1 MTLNSPQFS
10 TVLEEMNNIGGKVN
24 RGFRKVAT
32 NSWSSAPEI
41 QITCFEEEIRNDQVQ
56 EIGLE
61 NSFEET
67 KETNEKTKQ
76 KVVKTLA
83 LRQSREK
90 GRDESGY
97 CSSDEYFF
105 NHRNFA
111 LSSSDQT
118 SDVGS
123 RNSTRAYG
131 IKSANGS
138 LILNSPRREKK
149 NAVER
154 NFNGSKMDANAD
166 TCVQPKANDKET
178 KPRPSAK
185 GLTISSISEVNR
197 SHSARCRRYTIC
209 SVPFGNVESCD
220 YNLEPNNRRRSV
232 ADINMR
238 NSRAV
243 IKGNRK
249 INDKRI
255 DLKLDTNKAKSHV
268 QLTRVAQILGSN
280 RNVAQASDEML
291 ASGDD
296 DCPPNNCSP
305 IDVRFPMKLPRRI
318 ITRTRKLSEKQSL
331 SVLKEVAVNSTTD
344 QGQKLRITSAYV
356 KNTSNSLSVG
366 LKENHLPLRP
376 RSQSDPRPQPRRS
389 VSSPK
394 QNPLTK
400 NNQLTV
406 EWRSS
411 VSKSDSAI
419 GKFSPS
425 EIDNEKTTRNGT
437 LNPPQS
443 RKSADTRKEG
453 DARKLV
459 SEAEVKVIKS
469 DMNIVS
475 KPKGLRNVTS
485 PRQHQIVEIS
495 GHASPV
501 SPREERKIHLAAAK
515 PIARIRNKVQ
525 SRGHFQTTSQ
535 IIIDQAA
542 KELKKCNERLPHIP
556 MEQVMKRWQ
565 TDRKHWNMVY
575 STVVNSAHENNDCKT
590 NIETLKGC
598 RYIRESVVT
607 KKKRKTNQL
616 NRM

>member
-24 RGFRKVAT
+24 MGFRKVAT
-32 NSWSSAPEI
+32 NSWTSAPEI

-56 EIGLE
+56 ETGLE
-61 NSFEET
+61 NRFEET

-76 KVVKTLA
+76 KAIKTLT
-83 LRQSREK
+83 LHQSREK
-90 GRDESGY
+90 GRDESCC

-105 NHRNFA
+105 NHRNSA
-111 LSSSDQT
+111 LSSREQT
-118 SDVGS
+118 ADVGS
-123 RNSTRAYG
+123 RNNTWAYG
-131 IKSANGS
+131 TKSANGS
-138 LILNSPRREKK
+138 LISNSPRLEKK
-149 NAVER
+149 NAVQR

-166 TCVQPKANDKET
+166 TCVQPNANDKET
-178 KPRPSAK
+178 KPRPSTK
-185 GLTISSISEVNR
+185 GLAISEVNR

-220 YNLEPNNRRRSV
+220 YNLEPNNRRRGV
-232 ADINMR
+232 ADINMQ

-249 INDKRI
+249 INNKRI
-255 DLKLDTNKAKSHV
+255 DTDKAKSHV
-268 QLTRVAQILGSN
+268 QLTQVAQILGSN
-280 RNVAQASDEML
+280 QNVAQASDEML

-296 DCPPNNCSP
+296 DRQPNYCSP
-305 IDVRFPMKLPRRI
+305 INVRFPKKFPRRI
-318 ITRTRKLSEKQSL
+318 ITRTRTLSGKQSL
-331 SVLKEVAVNSTTD
+331 SLLKEVAVISSTD

-356 KNTSNSLSVG
+356 KNTSNSLSVEV
-366 LKENHLPLRP
+366 KENHLPLRP
-376 RSQSDPRPQPRRS
+376 RSHNDPRSQPKRS

-419 GKFSPS
+419 GKFSSS
-425 EIDNEKTTRNGT
+425 EDDNEKTTRNGT

-443 RKSADTRKEG
+443 RKSADTWKEG

-459 SEAEVKVIKS
+459 SEAEVKDIKS

-475 KPKGLRNVTS
+475 QPKSLRNVTS
-485 PRQHQIVEIS
+485 PRQQQIVEIS

-515 PIARIRNKVQ
+515 PIARIRNKAQ

-542 KELKKCNERLPHIP
+542 KELKECNERLPHIP

-575 STVVNSAHENNDCKT
+575 STVVNSAHENNGCKT

-607 KKKRKTNQL
+607 KKKRETNQL